1 MILPCRGRTTHPA
14 PQGSGWIQE
23 ALNTLQRAAGTTGAP
38 NRAEPRALHGVPR
51 HGAWSASSGHH
62 LGLEDPRGFVLLSCS
77 LIHSFICLFIH
88 SLMHSFTHSL
98 IYAFTHS
105 FIHSLTHTFIHSLVH
120 SFTHSF
126 IQSLIHSLTHSINS
140 QTPLSPNTMQPDLTP
155 GRWVPWGAQDANP
168 AGHPSRPKG
177 AGAREAL

>member
-88 SLMHSFTHSL
+88 SLMHSFTH
-98 IYAFTHS
+98 A
-105 FIHSLTHTFIHSLVH
+105 FIHSC
-120 SFTHSF
+120 
-126 IQSLIHSLTHSINS
+126 IHSLTHSLTHSFTHSCIHS
-140 QTPLSPNTMQPDLTP
+140 LTHSLTHAFTHSCIHSPTHAFIHSLIHSFT
-155 GRWVPWGAQDANP
+155 
-168 AGHPSRPKG
+168 KY
-177 AGAREAL
+177 